1 MGQAHKCYASNK
13 IHDKLNTCKLR
24 NIFGG
29 QKRCHK
35 KRLKIDT
42 KGVIR
47 ICLSKK
53 IRKHNCQNKKY
64 KRANIDLQNI
74 HIKLKIEKHE
84 PHYKP
89 GVNSGAPEG

>member
-1 MGQAHKCYASNK
+1 
-13 IHDKLNTCKLR
+13 
-24 NIFGG
+24 
-29 QKRCHK
+29 
-35 KRLKIDT
+35 LKIDT
-42 KGVIR
+42 KGVII
-47 ICLSKK
+47 ICISKK

-64 KRANIDLQNI
+64 KRAKTDLQSI